1 MLSEGT
7 EGIWSL
13 RWWGGVARDS
23 FLKKRMDKAKERGKN
38 APGRDER
45 GSKALRRNECC

>member
-13 RWWGGVARDS
+13 RLWGGVARDS
-23 FLKKRMDKAKERGKN
+23 FLKESKDRMDKAKERGKN
-38 APGRDER
+38 VPGRDER
-45 GSKALRRNECC
+45 EQGLEKK